1 MKTYLSGR
9 DASLRVPVRELTLT
23 NGERIRLYDTS
34 GPYTDPDYPVDLKQG
49 LPPLRQGW
57 ILGRGD
63 VEPGAGGRWGLRAR
77 PGRRV
82 TQMHYARRGIVTEAL
97 KLVTEY
103 AFQTQNLLR
112 LFALPFAN
120 NTGSIRVLE
129 KAGYEREGLL
139 RRSSVKFGEPR
150 DQLLYSRINPSWMFE
165 R

>member
-1 MKTYLSGR
+1 M
-9 DASLRVPVRELTLT
+9 
-23 NGERIRLYDTS
+23 
-34 GPYTDPDYPVDLKQG
+34 
-49 LPPLRQGW
+49 
-57 ILGRGD
+57 RGTD
-63 VEPGAGGRWGLRAR
+63 VERFSAEIGYWLGQQYWG
-77 PGRRV
+77 
-82 TQMHYARRGIVTEAL
+82 RGIVTEAL